1 MTQRNSLLYGGRRYT
16 QNDKR
21 VEVEFRGL
29 LSKKDYN
36 KVVEKLKKEGELVRK
51 FKRLLLAY
59 SIFKERNK
67 NEYKVQNNR

>member
-1 MTQRNSLLYGGRRYT
+1 M

-29 LSKKDYN
+29 LSKNDYN
-36 KVVEKLKKEGELVRK
+36 KVVEKLKKEGKLAKK

-59 SIFKERNK
+59 SIGF
-67 NEYKVQNNR
+67 